1 MSLVQ
6 LFAGLAII
14 TAGLI
19 LWRIG
24 RSDRG
29 RGMVERMAL
38 WLLFSVVLST
48 LPLCFDFVAM
58 FKAAHGVAPAW
69 AATYS
74 KGELCLIT
82 TALSGVAIG
91 ELLAVRKST
100 RLWTILP
107 GFLCLACAL
116 GSIYLY
122 SLLHGETDPS
132 STPMIAYLSFW
143 IYVLAVGAST
153 ASVAV
158 AELEK

>member
-1 MSLVQ
+1 MSSIHI
-6 LFAGLAII
+6 FAALAFII
-14 TAGLI
+14 TALI
-19 LWRIG
+19 MRRIS

-29 RGMVERMAL
+29 RDVIERMVL

-48 LPLCFDFVAM
+48 IPLFFDYISLFR
-58 FKAAHGVAPAW
+58 AAHGVAPSW

-74 KGELCLIT
+74 RGELCLIT

-107 GFLCLACAL
+107 GFLCFTCSL
-116 GSIYLY
+116 GSIFLY
-122 SLLHGETDPS
+122 SLLHGEPDPG

-143 IYVLAVGAST
+143 LYVLAVGAST
-153 ASVAV
+153 ASVVV